1 MLSKNEIK
9 AFAILPK
16 TITQLAEDLEIS
28 KAASFKITE
37 KLVQDGLSNKTRQGK
52 KVIVSR
58 ERTIHAQELREI
70 LQEFPRIPIEEIL
83 SHSSLTLLSILNYPL
98 HSEEIRQIL
107 NITRQ
112 WTYKQIKNL
121 SKYGIILKEKKEY
134 TVNPLHN
141 KIHSFAKNYHI
152 YKNNQKVR
160 TISEDAQILWQ
171 QGNEFLFKTIK
182 DLASYQIT
190 AVTAFSNYNLPLL
203 GNTKY
208 YYQSNRILQTSDI
221 ILHTILLNPES
232 KTYNTYACLLYAKT
246 HPKDIIKK
254 AKIYNLTEH
263 IKEII
268 LFSEQQQSDKN
279 FLPTW
284 DEYKSIAQQYGV
296 RPYEHV

>member
-9 AFAILPK
+9 AFGLLPK

-37 KLVQDGLSNKTRQGK
+37 KLVNDGLSYKIRQGK
-52 KVIVSR
+52 NVIVSR

-83 SHSSLTLLSILNYPL
+83 SHSSLTILSILESPL
-98 HSEEIRQIL
+98 NAEEIRQIL

-121 SKYGIILKEKKEY
+121 SKYGILLKEKKGY
-134 TVNPLHN
+134 RVNPLHN
-141 KIHSFAKNYHI
+141 KIHSFAKNYHR

-160 TISEDAQILWQ
+160 TISEDAQIIWQ
-171 QGNEFLFKTIK
+171 HGNEFLFKTKK
-182 DLASYQIT
+182 DITTYQIT
-190 AVTAFSNYNLPLL
+190 AVTAFSRYKLPLL

-208 YYQSNRILQTSDI
+208 YYNSKRNLQTSDI
-221 ILHTILLNPES
+221 ILHTILLNPRS
-232 KTYNTYACLLYAKT
+232 KTYNAYACLLYGKT
-246 HPKDIIKK
+246 QPKDIIKK
-254 AKIYNLTEH
+254 AKIYNLTDH

-268 LFSEQQQSDKN
+268 LFLELQKSDKK
-279 FLPTW
+279 FLSTW
-284 DEYKSIAQQYGV
+284 DEYESLAKQYGV
-296 RPYEHV
+296 R

>member
-9 AFAILPK
+9 AFGLLPG
-16 TITQLAEDLEIS
+16 TITQLAKELEIS
-28 KAASFKITE
+28 KVASFKITE
-37 KLVQDGLSNKTRQGK
+37 KLVQDGLAYKKRQGK

-83 SHSSLTLLSILNYPL
+83 SHSSLTLISILEHPL

-121 SKYGIILKEKKEY
+121 SKYGIILKEKKGY
-134 TVNPLHN
+134 MINPLHN
-141 KIHSFAKNYHI
+141 KILSFAKNYHI
-152 YKNNQKVR
+152 YKNNKQLR
-160 TISEDAQILWQ
+160 TISEDAQIIWQ
-171 QGNEFLFKTIK
+171 HGNEFLFKTKK
-182 DLASYQIT
+182 DLTAYQIT

-208 YYQSNRILQTSDI
+208 YYNSKRTLQTSDI
-221 ILHTILLNPES
+221 ILHTILLNPQS

-246 HPKDIIKK
+246 QPKNITKK
-254 AKIYNLTEH
+254 AKIYNLTDH

-268 LFSEQQQSDKN
+268 LFLEKQKSDKKY
-279 FLPTW
+279 LSTW
-284 DEYKSIAQQYGV
+284 DEY
-296 RPYEHV
+296 E